1 MAGGAGR
8 VAMPGAAASN
18 RVARRREARPP
29 PPWDPRAAGPGPSRG
44 ERGTKPAPQSVRR
57 FTLTGL
63 GAVAFIFVITL
74 AVATLESVF
83 GIGLRSLTLIALA
96 GSTLLAGLYV
106 RRSDI
111 ATIIV
116 APPLVFALVASLE
129 IGLAPALAFTPTVL
143 ASLLVRGFP
152 MMSIATAIALL
163 VCGYRIIKHR

>member
-8 VAMPGAAASN
+8 VAMTGAAASN
-18 RVARRREARPP
+18 RIAQRRDARPP
-29 PPWDPRAAGPGPSRG
+29 PPWEPRAAGPRPSGGR
-44 ERGTKPAPQSVRR
+44 RGTSAAPQSARR

-74 AVATLESVF
+74 VVATLESVL

-96 GSTLLAGLYV
+96 GSTLLAGLWV

-111 ATIIV
+111 ATIVV
-116 APPLVFALVASLE
+116 APPLVFALVVSLE
-129 IGLAPALAFTPTVL
+129 IGLAPTLAFTPTVL

-152 MMSIATAIALL
+152 TMGIATAIALL
-163 VCGYRIIKHR
+163 VCGYRLVKHR